1 MSSHLDTINSPAD
14 LKRLPLEALEDLAR
28 EIRDRILEVTSC
40 AGGHLAPNLG
50 VVELTIALHRV
61 FNSPID
67 KLIWDVGHQSYA
79 HKLLTGRREQFGT
92 IRQAGGL
99 SGFTRRDESEHDPFG
114 AGHGSTSISAALG
127 FATAR
132 DLRGGTESV
141 VAIIGDGAL
150 TGGLAL
156 AALNQAGHAGR
167 DLLVVLNDNEMSIAR
182 NTGALSAY
190 LTSLRS
196 AVEPHVRRARADA
209 AKILSAWPLG
219 DSVLEALDRFKDG
232 LKHLVVPG
240 MLFEELGF
248 TYLGPIDGHNIAQ
261 TVEVLESA
269 RRLSGPV
276 LVHALTQ
283 KGRGY
288 KPAERDPRRFHGTAP
303 FALDNGECEPT
314 EGASFSKVFGKALEE
329 LAERDERIV
338 AVSAAM
344 LDGTGL
350 AEFKRKFPDRCF
362 DAGMAEEHAVCYAAG
377 LAAAGLRPVVAIY
390 STFMQR
396 AYDQIVHDVALQ
408 RLPVTLCLDRAGLVG
423 DDGPTHHGVFDLSY
437 LRHIPGLVIMA
448 PSSGEELRLML
459 GLAVRLEGPAV
470 IRYPRGVAEKAE
482 AAEGIR
488 ETPSASAESM
498 PVEVARSVVVREG
511 TDCALLA
518 VGPML
523 GTAQEAAVCLAE
535 RGISCAVVDA
545 RFVKPLDEELLERLA
560 RETGCLGTVEEN
572 ALAGGYGAAV
582 AEFLADRGLPGCRLV
597 RLGLPDGFV
606 EHGARASLLAEVGL
620 DATGIVRAMEAVVGD
635 LRSQGV
641 GGRSEE

>member
-1 MSSHLDTINSPAD
+1 MPSYLDKINSPAD
-14 LKRLPLEALEDLAR
+14 LKRLPFDALDDLAR
-28 EIRDRILEVTSC
+28 EIRERILEVTSC
-40 AGGHLAPNLG
+40 AGGHLAPSLG

-61 FNSPID
+61 FNSPKD

-79 HKLLTGRREQFGT
+79 HKLLTGRREQFST

-99 SGFTRRDESEHDPFG
+99 SGFTRREESPHDPFG

-132 DLRGGTESV
+132 DLRGGKESV

-167 DLLVVLNDNEMSIAR
+167 DLLVVRNDNEMSIGR

-196 AVEPHVRRARADA
+196 AVEPHVRRARAETA
-209 AKILSAWPLG
+209 RLLSAWPLG

-232 LKHLVVPG
+232 LKHLLVPG

-248 TYLGPIDGHNIAQ
+248 TYLGPIDGHDLRQ
-261 TVEVLESA
+261 TMDVLEAA
-269 RRLSGPV
+269 RRLPGPV
-276 LVHALTQ
+276 LVHTLTQ

-288 KPAERDPRRFHGTAP
+288 SPAEKDPRRFHGIGP
-303 FALDNGECEPT
+303 FVLDNGECEPAQGLT
-314 EGASFSKVFGKALEE
+314 FSKVFGQALGD
-329 LAERDERIV
+329 LAEQDQRIV

-350 AEFKRKFPDRCF
+350 AEFKRRFPDRCF
-362 DAGMAEEHAVCYAAG
+362 DVGMAEEHAVCYAAA

-408 RLPVTLCLDRAGLVG
+408 HLPVTLCLDRAGLVG

-437 LRHIPGLVIMA
+437 LRHIPGLTIMA
-448 PSSGEELRLML
+448 PSSAEELRRML
-459 GLAVRLEGPAV
+459 ATALALPGPVA
-470 IRYPRGVAEKAE
+470 IRYPRGIAPE
-482 AAEGIR
+482 EGPDETRSQRDSGESGPVR
-488 ETPSASAESM
+488 EEPLPLS
-498 PVEVARSVVVREG
+498 RSRVLREG

-518 VGPML
+518 AGVML
-523 GTAQEAAVCLAE
+523 QAAKEAADLLAE
-535 RGISCAVVDA
+535 KQINCAVVDV
-545 RFVKPLDEELLERLA
+545 RFVKPLDGELVERLA
-560 RETGCLGTVEEN
+560 RETGCLVTIEEN
-572 ALAGGYGAAV
+572 VLAGGYGAAV
-582 AEFLADRGLPGCRLV
+582 AELLEDRGLRACRLV
-597 RLGLPDGFV
+597 RLGLPDTFI
-606 EHGARASLLAEVGL
+606 EHGERSDLLAAVGL
-620 DATGIVRAMEAVVGD
+620 DAGSIARAVEMAVRAKG
-635 LRSQGV
+635 
-641 GGRSEE
+641 

>member
-1 MSSHLDTINSPAD
+1 MSKYLDTINSPAD
-14 LKRLPLEALEDLAR
+14 LKRLPLSALEDLAR

-40 AGGHLAPNLG
+40 SGGHLAPNLG

-61 FNSPID
+61 FNSPTD

-79 HKLLTGRREQFGT
+79 HKLLTGRREQFPT

-99 SGFTRRDESEHDPFG
+99 SGFTRREESAHDPFG

-156 AALNQAGHAGR
+156 AGLNQAGHAGR
-167 DLLVVLNDNEMSIAR
+167 DLLVVLNDNEMSIGR

-190 LTSLRS
+190 LTSMRS

-248 TYLGPIDGHNIAQ
+248 TYLGPIDGHNLSQ
-261 TVEVLESA
+261 TLEVLESA

-276 LVHALTQ
+276 LVHVLTQ

-288 KPAERDPRRFHGTAP
+288 QPAEKDPRRFHGTAP
-303 FALDNGECEPT
+303 FALDNGECEPA
-314 EGASFSKVFGKALEE
+314 EGLTFSKVFGQALTE
-329 LAERDERIV
+329 LAEQDPRIV

-350 AEFKRKFPDRCF
+350 ADFRRRFPDRCF

-396 AYDQIVHDVALQ
+396 AYDQIVHDIALQ
-408 RLPVTLCLDRAGLVG
+408 QLPVTLCLDRAGLVG

-437 LRHIPGLVIMA
+437 LRHIPGLTLMA
-448 PSSGEELRLML
+448 PSSAEELRRML
-459 GLAVRLEGPAV
+459 QTALALPGPAA
-470 IRYPRGVAEKAE
+470 IRYPRGLAPEEGSGGAPAGPEPESRLPLGRARLVREGSDVALVAVGVMLQPARE
-482 AAEGIR
+482 AAE
-488 ETPSASAESM
+488 
-498 PVEVARSVVVREG
+498 
-511 TDCALLA
+511 LLA
-518 VGPML
+518 
-523 GTAQEAAVCLAE
+523 AKN
-535 RGISCAVVDA
+535 ISCAVVDA
-545 RFVKPLDEELLERLA
+545 RFVKPLDEELLARLA
-560 RETGCLGTVEEN
+560 RQASLLVTLEEN
-572 ALAGGYGAAV
+572 VLAGGFGAAV
-582 AEFLADRGLPGCRLV
+582 AELLAERGLCDCRLV
-597 RLGLPDGFV
+597 RLGFPDSFMGP
-606 EHGARASLLAEVGL
+606 GARASLLVAAGL
-620 DATGIVRAMEAVVGD
+620 DAEGIAQAVHRALAEPRA
-635 LRSQGV
+635 S
-641 GGRSEE
+641 

>member
-1 MSSHLDTINSPAD
+1 MSKYLSTINSPAD
-14 LKRLPLEALEDLAR
+14 LKRLPLAALDDLAQ

-40 AGGHLAPNLG
+40 SGGHLAPNLG

-61 FNSPID
+61 FNSPRD

-79 HKLLTGRREQFGT
+79 HKLLTGRREQFAT

-99 SGFTRRDESEHDPFG
+99 SGFTRREESPHDPFG

-150 TGGLAL
+150 SGGLAL
-156 AALNQAGHAGR
+156 AALNHAGHAGR
-167 DLLVVLNDNEMSIAR
+167 DLLVVLNDNEMSIGR
-182 NTGALSAY
+182 NVGALSAY

-219 DSVLEALDRFKDG
+219 ESVLEALDRFKDG

-248 TYLGPIDGHNIAQ
+248 TYLGPIDGHSIAQ
-261 TVEVLESA
+261 TIDILESA

-288 KPAERDPRRFHGTAP
+288 TPAEKDPRRFHGTAP
-303 FALDNGECEPT
+303 FAIDNGECEPT
-314 EGASFSKVFGKALEE
+314 EGLGFSKVFGQALEE
-329 LAERDERIV
+329 LAEQDNRIV
-338 AVSAAM
+338 AVTAAM
-344 LDGTGL
+344 MDGTGL

-362 DAGMAEEHAVCYAAG
+362 DVGMAEEHAVCYAAG

-408 RLPVTLCLDRAGLVG
+408 NLPVTLCLDRAGLVG

-437 LRHIPGLVIMA
+437 LRHIPGLTIMA
-448 PSSGEELRLML
+448 PSGAQELRRML
-459 GLAVRLEGPAV
+459 ATALALDGPAV
-470 IRYPRGVAEKAE
+470 IRYPRGVAPSEDRESSGGLE
-482 AAEGIR
+482 AR
-488 ETPSASAESM
+488 PTPTETGPLA
-498 PVEVARSVVVREG
+498 VGRSLVVREG

-518 VGPML
+518 VGPMVWP
-523 GTAQEAAVCLAE
+523 AQEAAACLA
-535 RGISCAVVDA
+535 RKGIACAVIDA
-545 RFVKPLDEELLERLA
+545 RFVKPLDEELLDRLA
-560 RETGCLGTVEEN
+560 RQTGCLVTIEEN

-582 AEFLADRGLPGCRLV
+582 AEFLEDRGLGECRLL
-597 RLGLPDGFV
+597 RLGLPDAFV
-606 EHGARASLLAEVGL
+606 EHGKRTDLLAGAGL
-620 DATGIVRAMEAVVGD
+620 GPDEIAQAVEE
-635 LRSQGV
+635 LRG
-641 GGRSEE
+641 

>member
-1 MSSHLDTINSPAD
+1 MSNYLDTINSPAD
-14 LKRLPLEALEDLAR
+14 LKRLPLDALEDLAQ
-28 EIRDRILEVTSC
+28 EIRDRILEVTSY
-40 AGGHLAPNLG
+40 AGGHLAPSLG

-61 FNSPID
+61 FNSPTD

-79 HKLLTGRREQFGT
+79 HKLLTGRREQFST

-156 AALNQAGHAGR
+156 AGLNQAGHAGR
-167 DLLVVLNDNEMSIAR
+167 DLLVVLNDNEMSIGR

-190 LTSLRS
+190 LTSLRT
-196 AVEPHVRRARADA
+196 AVEPHVRWARAETA
-209 AKILSAWPLG
+209 RFLSSWPLG
-219 DSVLEALDRFKDG
+219 DSVLDALDRFKDG

-248 TYLGPIDGHNIAQ
+248 TYLGPIDGHDVRQ

-269 RRLSGPV
+269 RRLPGPV
-276 LVHALTQ
+276 LVHTLTQ

-288 KPAERDPRRFHGTAP
+288 SPAEKDPRRFHGTAP

-314 EGASFSKVFGKALEE
+314 EGLTFSQAFGQALGE
-329 LAERDERIV
+329 LAAQDQRIV

-350 AEFKRKFPDRCF
+350 AEFKRNFPDRCF
-362 DAGMAEEHAVCYAAG
+362 DVGMAEEHAVCYAAG
-377 LAAAGLRPVVAIY
+377 LAAAGLRPVVAVY

-396 AYDQIVHDVALQ
+396 AYDQIMHDVALQ
-408 RLPVTLCLDRAGLVG
+408 NLPVTFCLDRAGLVG
-423 DDGPTHHGVFDLSY
+423 DDGPTHHGVFDLSL
-437 LRHIPGLVIMA
+437 LRHIPGLTVMA
-448 PSSGEELRLML
+448 PSGAEELRRML
-459 GLAVRLEGPAV
+459 ATALALPGPAA
-470 IRYPRGVAEKAE
+470 IRYPRGLAPQ
-482 AAEGIR
+482 EGPDELR
-488 ETPSASAESM
+488 ADALGESG
-498 PVEVARSVVVREG
+498 PAGDGALPLGRSRVVREG

-518 VGPML
+518 VGTRLQP
-523 GTAQEAAVCLAE
+523 AKEAADLLAKKE
-535 RGISCAVVDA
+535 ISCAVVDV
-545 RFVKPLDEELLERLA
+545 RFIKPLDEELLERLA
-560 RETGCLGTVEEN
+560 RETGCLVTIEEN

-582 AEFLADRGLPGCRLV
+582 AEFLEDRGLHDTRLT
-597 RLGLPDGFV
+597 RLGLADAFV
-606 EHGARASLLAEVGL
+606 EHGERGSLLAAAGL
-620 DATGIVRAMEAVVGD
+620 DAAGIARAAERGVRGEG
-635 LRSQGV
+635 
-641 GGRSEE
+641 